1 MHGAGNFLKVKES
14 KVGNGVHNYELE
26 LFAKFFFVASG
37 LLPIRSSN
45 ASLPNS
51 IISAKHAI
59 TSVEFLSRTQIL
71 IN

>member
-1 MHGAGNFLKVKES
+1 MEFTTL
-14 KVGNGVHNYELE
+14 ELE

-37 LLPIRSSN
+37 LLPINSN
-45 ASLPNS
+45 VSLPNS
-51 IISAKHAI
+51 IVSAKHAI